1 LNRITRLLALLA
13 VVALAV
19 PAAAAAKKP
28 DNPGSQGIS
37 KRCQHQPKV
46 GFVLGGTLDPS
57 STAGAIVVVVTSSN
71 KHSKPFV
78 VDHKFALGADSSKAT
93 FAGSNPFTTLGADLT
108 QYRVKVIGKV
118 MKYKKGC
125 TAANAPAPTIRKV
138 KVTAPDAPAE
148 LTT

>member
-1 LNRITRLLALLA
+1 LNRITRLLAVLA

-19 PAAAAAKKP
+19 PAAVSAKKP
-28 DNPGSQGIS
+28 DNPGSQGVS
-37 KRCQHQPKV
+37 KRCKHQPKV
-46 GFVLGGTLDPS
+46 AFVLGGTLDPT

-78 VDHKFALGADSSKAT
+78 VDGRFALGADSSKAT
-93 FAGSNPFTTLGADLT
+93 FAGSNPFTTPGADLT
-108 QYRVKVIGKV
+108 QYKVKVIGKV

-138 KVTAPDAPAE
+138 TLTAPDAPAE
-148 LTT
+148 ATA